1 LHVKKWCT
9 RTTNNKQGKCPT
21 CITTTHKANR
31 ANRTLAKNGRRKWTH
46 QPLEKAMEMVER
58 GTTTMR
64 ITSISSL
71 TNHLNG

>member
-1 LHVKKWCT
+1 VKKWCT

-46 QPLEKAMEMVER
+46 QPLEEAMEIVER